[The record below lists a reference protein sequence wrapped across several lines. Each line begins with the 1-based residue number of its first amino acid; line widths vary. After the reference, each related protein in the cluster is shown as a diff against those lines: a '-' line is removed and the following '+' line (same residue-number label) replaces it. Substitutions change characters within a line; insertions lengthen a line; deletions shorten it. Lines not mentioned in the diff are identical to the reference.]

1 MKAITLT
8 SEDLR
13 GFLDADEQPTN
24 EDLVKI
30 NNWYKIFCNN
40 ADVSE
45 EEDYI
50 TANKRLSSALE
61 CLPHSC
67 LPEEEK
73 NNNIER
79 LGKCLDLI
87 RNEYKDKYKR
97 ELI

>member
-1 MKAITLT
+1 M
-8 SEDLR
+8 
-13 GFLDADEQPTN
+13 
-24 EDLVKI
+24 I
-30 NNWYKIFCNN
+30 NGKYEVDDINRFYNDKMLYFIIGNYIS
-40 ADVSE
+40 AEYLIE

-61 CLPHSC
+61 CLPYSC